1 MESSRVTCGSGL
13 YLNSEPG
20 LARLGNREPMER
32 ATKGLGVTIAILAA
46 IGLSLLAVLALLNR
60 RDQTVGLN
68 QEIQYDDFAFSVLGV
83 RQQDGLGKSDS
94 TASNGV
100 YYVVT
105 IKIANHAKRVDYTFK
120 KNSAV
125 LVDAAGREFHLS
137 RTGQEALESIEGRQC
152 GDAIP
157 AGASCLADIVFELP
171 ASARVT
177 QFRVSEGGLA
187 GDILDVVFYGKKRIA
202 LEAP

>member
-1 MESSRVTCGSGL
+1 MEHT
-13 YLNSEPG
+13 
-20 LARLGNREPMER
+20 A
-32 ATKGLGVTIAILAA
+32 KGLGVAVAIIAA
-46 IGLSLLAVLALLNR
+46 IGVSLLALLALLNR

-83 RQQDGLGKSDS
+83 RKEDTLANGELRVSG
-94 TASNGV
+94 GV

-105 IKIANHAKRVDYTFK
+105 IKITNHAKRVDYKFK

-137 RTGQEALESIEGRQC
+137 RSGQEALESAQGRQC
-152 GDAIP
+152 TEPIP
-157 AGASCLADIVFELP
+157 AGDWCTADVVFELP
-171 ASARVT
+171 ESARIT
-177 QFRVSEGGLA
+177 QFRVSVGGLA
-187 GDILDVVFYGKKRIA
+187 GDILDVVFFGKKRIA

>member
-1 MESSRVTCGSGL
+1 
-13 YLNSEPG
+13 
-20 LARLGNREPMER
+20 MER
-32 ATKGLGVTIAILAA
+32 TTKGIGITLAILAA
-46 IGLSLLAVLALLNR
+46 IGVSLLAMLALLNR

-68 QEIQYDDFAFSVLGV
+68 QEIQYDDFAFSVLGI
-83 RQQDGLGKSDS
+83 RKETALRNSDS
-94 TASNGV
+94 RTAAGV

-120 KNSAV
+120 KHSAV
-125 LVDAAGREFHLS
+125 LVDTAGREFHLS
-137 RTGQEALESIEGRQC
+137 SSGQEALESIRGQQC
-152 GDAIP
+152 ARAIP
-157 AGASCLADIVFELP
+157 AGASCTADVVFELP
-171 ASARVT
+171 VDTQIA